1 MMATVTV
8 DRDRTVIG
16 WSEATADCSA
26 TRKAMLR
33 AGRWNSSSR
42 TRNAPAHWAGF
53 RGAIVVTPSP

>member
-1 MMATVTV
+1 
-8 DRDRTVIG
+8 
-16 WSEATADCSA
+16 
-26 TRKAMLR
+26 MLR